1 MKEKQLH
8 IMKHLRMNAREKLTK
23 MSRQTGIPVSTIY
36 ENLKSFETG
45 VIKKHTCLIDF
56 RQLGYDLRV
65 TLLVKASN
73 DQKDEICA
81 FLRGHHQV
89 NTVYRINNGY
99 DFLAEVLFKNM
110 SDLQRFLDALDSK
123 GIKDRKEYYI
133 LDELCRE
140 VFLTSDAH
148 LDLIGHA
155 KS

>member
-1 MKEKQLH
+1 MKRKQLH

-36 ENLKSFETG
+36 ENLKSFETR

-56 RQLGYDLRV
+56 RELGYDLRV
-65 TLLVKASN
+65 TLLVKAKGENKETIRS
-73 DQKDEICA
+73 
-81 FLRGHHQV
+81 FLKGHHQV
-89 NTVYRINNGY
+89 NSVYRINNGY

-110 SDLQRFLDALDSK
+110 RGLQQFLDALDDK

-133 LDELCRE
+133 LDELSRE
-140 VFLTSDAH
+140 AFLTNDTH
-148 LDLIGHA
+148 LELIADA